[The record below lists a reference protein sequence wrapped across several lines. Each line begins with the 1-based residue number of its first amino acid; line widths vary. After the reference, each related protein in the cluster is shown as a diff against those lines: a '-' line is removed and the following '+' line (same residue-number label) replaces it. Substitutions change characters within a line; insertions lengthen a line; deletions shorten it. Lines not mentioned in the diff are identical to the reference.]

1 MADRD
6 LRLWDWGRSATPTA
20 TSQSAR
26 RSPRNSLL
34 DDNVEKVVISPSDP
48 EICEISTTELTES
61 GTVTYTPLEAG
72 EAHFFITFHLTDGT
86 AYPLTNSYFIE
97 ED

>member
-1 MADRD
+1 M
-6 LRLWDWGRSATPTA
+6 
-20 TSQSAR
+20 
-26 RSPRNSLL
+26 
-34 DDNVEKVVISPSDP
+34 
-48 EICEISTTELTES
+48 
-61 GTVTYTPLEAG
+61 TYTPLEAG